1 MVTDMKTHSS
11 VNIAN
16 QSQGIVLQHPQRLS
30 TLAALA
36 IVGQV
41 ILLPSAWLLPL
52 VSEYRLIGDN
62 ISELVLGRYGF
73 VQTAAFIISGLG
85 ALGLA
90 YTIRKLTSGLRGS
103 LFGSLLVA
111 VYGAGALLSAIFP
124 TDRIDSPADLAS
136 LSTTGLIHV
145 GVAAVSFVC
154 MIVGMFVLTWTFS
167 RAVRWRSLTIW
178 SALLAGGALSL
189 FFVQGEG
196 PLVGILQR
204 AMVTVI
210 SGWLILMAFRSRS
223 IAMSEETARP
233 A

>member
-1 MVTDMKTHSS
+1 MKTHSS

-41 ILLPSAWLLPL
+41 ILLASAWLLPL

-103 LFGSLLVA
+103 LFGSLPVA
-111 VYGAGALLSAIFP
+111 VYGAGAILSAIFP

-145 GVAAVSFVC
+145 GVAAVSFLC
-154 MIVGMFVLTWTFS
+154 MIVGMFILTWTFS
-167 RAVRWRSLTIW
+167 RAARWRSLTIW
-178 SALLAGGALSL
+178 SALLAGGALAL

-204 AMVTVI
+204 ALVMVI
-210 SGWLILMAFRSRS
+210 SGWLILVAFRIRS